1 MEIGSGNREIARNGA
16 RLDTLTLMGQKQ
28 QIVKPDPIYD
38 PIYHLATRVLKQR
51 KFTVTINLNAGP
63 SVCRVLTSDLSLDYV
78 KINADYRS

>member
-1 MEIGSGNREIARNGA
+1 NGMGLG
-16 RLDTLTLMGQKQ
+16 LDAENQ
-28 QIVKPDPIYD
+28 
-38 PIYHLATRVLKQR
+38 ATRVLKQK